1 MLRITIGLILLWLL
15 LGCSSRYD
23 YTIHKPTVKYA
34 KPSYSA
40 LQAMLKESDGK
51 PYVWAEEGEDAFD
64 CSGLV
69 YYCYGSMNVWLPR
82 VSWQQ
87 AKAGVRVSIDELQY
101 GDLIFFGK
109 YNSKSQVNHV
119 GIYIGNGYFRH
130 ASSAKEGV
138 ITSRVDKPYYRNR
151 IVVCRRIISTKKS
164 FNARQEKLKKQKI
177 YKTFKRTNKITKRK
191 DITGMD
197 ATISLF

>member
-1 MLRITIGLILLWLL
+1 MSKTLLAVIALWLL
-15 LGCSSRYD
+15 SACGQKYD
-23 YTIHKPTVKYA
+23 YTIHKPDIKYA

-40 LQAMLKESDGK
+40 LQSMLKETNGK
-51 PYVWAEEGEDAFD
+51 PYIWAEEGEDAFD

-87 AKAGVRVSIDELQY
+87 AKAGMPVSIKELQY

-109 YNSKSQVNHV
+109 HNRRSRVTHV

-130 ASSAKEGV
+130 ASSTKEGV
-138 ITSRVDKPYYRNR
+138 ITSRVHKPYYYNR

-164 FNARQEKLKKQKI
+164 FEMRRQKMKTQKRYKAFKTKKS
-177 YKTFKRTNKITKRK
+177 K
-191 DITGMD
+191 DVTGMD
-197 ATISLF
+197 TTISMF

>member
-1 MLRITIGLILLWLL
+1 MLGIFVGFIGIWLL

-34 KPSYSA
+34 KPSYYA
-40 LQAMLKESDGK
+40 LQEMLRESNGK
-51 PYVWAEEGEDAFD
+51 PYIWAEEGEDAFD

-82 VSWQQ
+82 VSWEQ
-87 AKAGVRVSIDELQY
+87 AKVGMRVSVDELQY
-101 GDLIFFGK
+101 GDLIFF
-109 YNSKSQVNHV
+109 SKHTSRSKINHV
-119 GIYIGNGYFRH
+119 GIYIGNGFFRH
-130 ASSAKEGV
+130 ASSSKEGV
-138 ITSRVDKPYYRNR
+138 ITSRVSKPYYRNR
-151 IVVCRRIISTKKS
+151 IVICRRIISSQKS
-164 FNARQEKLKKQKI
+164 FEARKKKIKTQKR
-177 YKTFKRTNKITKRK
+177 YKPFEVKKNK